1 MSTFNIKQSFILY
14 KHLAIFT
21 RLCLFVNTHCVY
33 STQLRVFH
41 AIAWLILLAHA
52 QTNFPPVDDISNCSC
67 RGMCLRDSG
76 RSACPCKS
84 VGHYCSSVCHANQF
98 SGACMNQRKVLESD
112 SDSDNSEDN
121 KSDNSDVSM
130 RPVSEL

>member
-1 MSTFNIKQSFILY
+1 MSESFQLDDLERFEIEQA
-14 KHLAIFT
+14 AI
-21 RLCLFVNTHCVY
+21 VPN
-33 STQLRVFH
+33 S
-41 AIAWLILLAHA
+41 
-52 QTNFPPVDDISNCSC
+52 DDISNCSC

-98 SGACMNQRKVLESD
+98 SGACMNQRKVLKSY

>member
-1 MSTFNIKQSFILY
+1 MINLDHVHFQHKTVIYFVQTFGNIYTIVPFCKN
-14 KHLAIFT
+14 A
-21 RLCLFVNTHCVY
+21 
-33 STQLRVFH
+33 LRVFH

-112 SDSDNSEDN
+112 SDNSEDN

>member
-1 MSTFNIKQSFILY
+1 MQFLAGNIAINKDENRKSSFMKVEAL
-14 KHLAIFT
+14 
-21 RLCLFVNTHCVY
+21 
-33 STQLRVFH
+33 
-41 AIAWLILLAHA
+41 
-52 QTNFPPVDDISNCSC
+52 

-98 SGACMNQRKVLESD
+98 SGACMNQRKVLESN

-130 RPVSEL
+130 RPVSELYNVILLNKFYTYNSPLQLCTRLKIVQNYTIFN

>member
-1 MSTFNIKQSFILY
+1 MN
-14 KHLAIFT
+14 
-21 RLCLFVNTHCVY
+21 
-33 STQLRVFH
+33 
-41 AIAWLILLAHA
+41 LILLLCKQNVNMNESFQLDDLEIFEIEQAA
-52 QTNFPPVDDISNCSC
+52 VVPNSDDISNCSC

-76 RSACPCKS
+76 RSECPCKS
-84 VGHYCSSVCHANQF
+84 VGHYCSSACHANQF
-98 SGACMNQRKVLESD
+98 SEACMNHRKVLE

>member
-1 MSTFNIKQSFILY
+1 MLSSLHQNYEFDTFVMQIKCKYEQAAVDPNS
-14 KHLAIFT
+14 
-21 RLCLFVNTHCVY
+21 
-33 STQLRVFH
+33 
-41 AIAWLILLAHA
+41 
-52 QTNFPPVDDISNCSC
+52 DDISNCSC
-67 RGMCLRDSG
+67 RGMCLRDSR

-98 SGACMNQRKVLESD
+98 SGACMNQQKVLESD
-112 SDSDNSEDN
+112 SDSNNSKDN